1 MVVLVA
7 VVQVVDIVAVQHLHL
22 ARDSTVEL
30 VKSVVEVA
38 VAVELQQHIF
48 EHVRIKAEEDVE
60 ADIFKAYGT
69 DPDRLVSPIQKE
81 GMVAIKIA
89 TYLQELKNLQGQLS
103 GEAAGG
109 GEDPLVALKKQ
120 ELDQRA
126 AADQAKMQLDQA
138 KLQLESQK
146 AQQSMQ
152 IDQAKLQLQ
161 LQRGGRNAA

>member
-1 MVVLVA
+1 
-7 VVQVVDIVAVQHLHL
+7 
-22 ARDSTVEL
+22 
-30 VKSVVEVA
+30 
-38 VAVELQQHIF
+38 
-48 EHVRIKAEEDVE
+48 
-60 ADIFKAYGT
+60 
-69 DPDRLVSPIQKE
+69 
-81 GMVAIKIA
+81 MVAIKIA